1 MSENEIRS
9 LRVALG
15 INATLFIY
23 ALNRDTMTPEEAA
36 KEAVKLV
43 GEMDVENVYSILNE
57 GV

>member
-9 LRVALG
+9 LKVALG